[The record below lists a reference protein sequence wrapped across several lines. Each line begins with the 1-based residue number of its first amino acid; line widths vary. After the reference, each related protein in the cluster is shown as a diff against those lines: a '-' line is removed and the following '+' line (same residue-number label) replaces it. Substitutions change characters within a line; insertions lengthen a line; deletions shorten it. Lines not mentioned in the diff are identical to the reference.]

1 MTMESMTIANRSA
14 LLARVA
20 GAALIAITFIL
31 IATQTPFAPRAAAQ
45 NAAGYRV
52 DSRSADGLYITTFTT
67 PQGVIKVNLPDDM
80 AAGDTISGT
89 VTAEPTGKNEAE
101 RAQNLAELKRHVL
114 VVEGQ
119 QTLVEAGTFSWSIPR
134 PLNTNSKS
142 ISLLQ
147 RGQNAA
153 TTTIPISATPPPS
166 PSQFTMP
173 TGGQQGRLIQI
184 KGPGNGVFSPQDY
197 VKVGGNNAAAAG

>member
-1 MTMESMTIANRSA
+1 MTMESMTITNRSASA

-20 GAALIAITFIL
+20 GAASIAISFIS
-31 IATQTPFAPRAAAQ
+31 IATNTPFAPRAAAQ

-52 DSRSADGLYITTFTT
+52 DSSSANGLYITTFTT

-89 VTAEPTGKNEAE
+89 VTAEPTGKNDAE
-101 RAQNLAELKRHVL
+101 RVQNLAELKRHVL

-119 QTLVEAGTFSWSIPR
+119 QTLVGAGTFSWSIPR
-134 PLNTNSKS
+134 PLNPNSKN

-147 RGQNAA
+147 QGRNAA

-166 PSQFTMP
+166 PSQFTIP
-173 TGGQQGRLIQI
+173 TGGQQGR
-184 KGPGNGVFSPQDY
+184 GWR
-197 VKVGGNNAAAAG
+197 NNAAAPG